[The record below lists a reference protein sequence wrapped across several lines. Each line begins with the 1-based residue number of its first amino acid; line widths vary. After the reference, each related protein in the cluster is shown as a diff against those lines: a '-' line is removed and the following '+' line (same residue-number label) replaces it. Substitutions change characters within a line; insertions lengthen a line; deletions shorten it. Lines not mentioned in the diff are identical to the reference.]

1 MPWGRPEIGEFRDH
15 ENLRFSN
22 DLTPR
27 RFTTVIGTNTREEFL
42 RYGVSNPPSREPELG
57 YYRIFLSNEETTP
70 RESVTI
76 MRVSPF
82 SSVRHITMAT
92 LTISN
97 LHAEVAQEEGEKILR
112 GVDLEVSSGEIHA
125 LMGPN
130 GSGKST
136 LAKVIAGHPAYKVT
150 EGSIAL
156 ELTDEDLS
164 DIEAELD
171 EDDYTWEL
179 LDLEPNERA
188 ALGIFLGFQYPV
200 EIEGVTMTNFLR
212 QALNAKLEERE
223 ELFEE
228 EDDEESDAE
237 DDAGYDTS
245 PMEGPADDG
254 DVSVAEFQQL
264 LQEKMELLDM
274 DSKFAQ
280 RYLNAGFSGGEKK
293 QNEVL
298 QAAMLEP
305 AVAVLDEIDSGL
317 DIDRLQDVSKG
328 INALR
333 DEQGTGILQIT
344 HYQRI
349 LDYVEPDYVHVML
362 DGEVAKSGGPE
373 LAEQLEADGYDWVR
387 EEAFADA

>member
-1 MPWGRPEIGEFRDH
+1 
-15 ENLRFSN
+15 
-22 DLTPR
+22 
-27 RFTTVIGTNTREEFL
+27 
-42 RYGVSNPPSREPELG
+42 
-57 YYRIFLSNEETTP
+57 
-70 RESVTI
+70 
-76 MRVSPF
+76 
-82 SSVRHITMAT
+82 MAT
-92 LTISN
+92 LEINN
-97 LHAEVAQEEGEKILR
+97 LHARVAEEGGERILR
-112 GVDLEVSSGEIHA
+112 GVDLTVESGDIHA

-136 LAKVIAGHPAYKVT
+136 LAKVIAGHPAYEVT
-150 EGSIAL
+150 DGEIL
-156 ELTDEDLS
+156 LH
-164 DIEAELD
+164 LD
-171 EDDYTWEL
+171 EADLDDVDADLDDDDYHWEL
-179 LDLEPNERA
+179 LELEPNERA
-188 ALGIFLGFQYPV
+188 ALGIFLGFQYPA

-212 QALNAKLEERE
+212 QALNAKADERE
-223 ELFEE
+223 ELFEDE
-228 EDDEESDAE
+228 ADEDDDE
-237 DDAGYDTS
+237 DDAGYETS

-254 DVSVAEFQQL
+254 EIGVAEFQEIL
-264 LQEKMELLDM
+264 SEKMELLDM
-274 DSKFAQ
+274 DEKFMQ